1 MLVTSRSTSRRPR
14 TSWACF
20 LTDAQV
26 AMPVLPSGEFRYVSP
41 AARPPSSLP
50 VETGLPFVS
59 LTYSRRNTWCDG
71 CDVYVWLWSTQGESV
86 FVASWMS
93 SAVPSL
99 PSGPGWFCA
108 RVSTMNCWCG
118 SVTSSLVFGLPS
130 GPSVISGSSGL
141 SGTKTALPLLTV
153 WSTPWSK
160 NCPKKV
166 NIELYGGER
175 PTSVVTFGMNSVLCD
190 GTQPTGSPP
199 SPVLGSGSVLHGDS
213 PGLPWDLTGNSAA
226 AMAAGLV
233 DVWSTIRLLIVRGW
247 ESTTL
252 VAGRV
257 S

>member
-160 NCPKKV
+160 NCPKNV

-175 PTSVVTFGMNSVLCD
+175 PTSVVTLGMSRVTPV
-190 GTQPTGSPP
+190 GTQPSGSP
-199 SPVLGSGSVLHGDS
+199 STSGSAVGSGSTWQGTTPWS
-213 PGLPWDLTGNSAA
+213 PCVRTGNCAA
-226 AMAAGLV
+226 ATAAGF
-233 DVWSTIRLLIVRGW
+233 DEVWSTI
-247 ESTTL
+247 
-252 VAGRV
+252 
-257 S
+257 